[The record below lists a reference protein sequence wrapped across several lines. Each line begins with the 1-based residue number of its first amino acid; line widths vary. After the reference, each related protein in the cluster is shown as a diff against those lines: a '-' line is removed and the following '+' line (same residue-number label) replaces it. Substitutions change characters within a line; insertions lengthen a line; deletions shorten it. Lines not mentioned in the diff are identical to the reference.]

1 MSYDN
6 FEASFTKANRSLK
19 IVLSITLIAA
29 TTIIVMLFFHKRYY
43 IYKGGSI
50 FEERPLAEE
59 VCRQGFTTIAQGTP
73 NPFLV
78 VNEIIDLVKAE
89 PFDVK
94 IDKILQVVSLEKG
107 ACKIVLLSEGKLT
120 AFKITLD
127 GGHSNPFYYKLL
139 QIDEVPAKEVEE

>member
-6 FEASFTKANRSLK
+6 FEASFTKANRNLK
-19 IVLSITLIAA
+19 IVLSITLLFAVI
-29 TTIIVMLFFHKRYY
+29 IIVMLFLNKRYY
-43 IYKGGSI
+43 IYKGGPI

-59 VCRQGFTTIAQGTP
+59 ICRQGFVTIAGGTP

-78 VNEIIDLVKAE
+78 VDEIIEMVKTE

-94 IDKILQVVSLEKG
+94 IDKILQVISVEKS
-107 ACKIVLLSEGKLT
+107 ACKIVLLSEGKLA

-139 QIDEVPAKEVEE
+139 QIDEIPAKEANE

>member
-6 FEASFTKANRSLK
+6 FEASFTKANRNLK
-19 IVLSITLIAA
+19 IVQSITLLVATVIIA
-29 TTIIVMLFFHKRYY
+29 MLFFQKRYY
-43 IYKGGSI
+43 IYKGGPI
-50 FEERPLAEE
+50 FEERPLSEE
-59 VCRQGFTTIAQGTP
+59 VCRQGFVTIASGTP

-78 VNEIIDLVKAE
+78 VDEIIEMVKAE

-94 IDKILQVVSLEKG
+94 IDKLLQVVSLEKG
-107 ACKIVLLSEGKLT
+107 ACKIVLLSEGKLA

-139 QIDEVPAKEVEE
+139 QIDEIPAKEVEE